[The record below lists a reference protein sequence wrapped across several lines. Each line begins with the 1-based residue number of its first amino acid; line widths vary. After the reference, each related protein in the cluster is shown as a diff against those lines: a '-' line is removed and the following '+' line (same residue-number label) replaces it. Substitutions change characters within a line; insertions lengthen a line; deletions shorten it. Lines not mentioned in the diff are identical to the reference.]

1 MSHKEKICNTCWTGI
16 HTTCTVQP
24 FCNPEHL
31 KQDLAIIKRHL
42 ETMNNFTLTSKVAE
56 MVPNFTITMEDF
68 SEKLK
73 TIECEVL
80 TAIKSKHDEEFNKFK
95 DSIKE

>member
-1 MSHKEKICNTCWTGI
+1 
-16 HTTCTVQP
+16 
-24 FCNPEHL
+24 
-31 KQDLAIIKRHL
+31 
-42 ETMNNFTLTSKVAE
+42 MNNFTLTSRVAE